1 MVTNKVITIVGTNA
15 NKNLPMITLTGDAF
29 QAERASSSVPKYKI
43 KKGNAV
49 HNIAGNATN
58 NSPQKY
64 LTNHFIISIT

>member
-15 NKNLPMITLTGDAF
+15 NKNLPMITLTGD
-29 QAERASSSVPKYKI
+29 EKI